1 MQRNDCPKFSSR
13 RCLSQDRL
21 HNPIVYVAFP
31 PARCPRAFRFP
42 TQLHEIKQSPI
53 PSAVSRIMMY
63 HYPALIPH
71 VRHSGRRAGP
81 AQFAPQRHPQAHLPP
96 VTPEMMKVHNR
107 LWETILRH
115 PNPIEA
121 MNQCMELLT
130 DDVEDFQRPQNEV
143 EEEQNGREGG
153 QQGGHVVGPEPGEDG
168 GMPPQDPPPAWVRR
182 TCQRHCAR
190 RWDVGRF
197 ATRDAAAVPWSWR
210 WLLLCASTVWP
221 TMK

>member
-1 MQRNDCPKFSSR
+1 
-13 RCLSQDRL
+13 
-21 HNPIVYVAFP
+21 
-31 PARCPRAFRFP
+31 
-42 TQLHEIKQSPI
+42 
-53 PSAVSRIMMY
+53 MY

-168 GMPPQDPPPAWVRR
+168 GMPPQDPPPYQPHGGMPDYYEDLLGSGGHVSGIVPGGGMSAGLRPGMPPQYPGAGGGFSYAPPPYGRR
-182 TCQRHCAR
+182 
-190 RWDVGRF
+190 
-197 ATRDAAAVPWSWR
+197 
-210 WLLLCASTVWP
+210 
-221 TMK
+221 